1 MVVTL
6 TSPEEKALRVRKH
19 ILDMA
24 AQGGCFVG
32 AAFSCVEILVYLYNS
47 FLRIDNRNFKS
58 PTRDYL
64 LMSKGHAVPALY
76 GTLIE
81 TGLLEKSRLKQNPK
95 PGEGRL
101 YWHPDRRFPGVEYYS
116 GSLGHGLP
124 LAVGLALDCKTRGYQ
139 SRIVVLAGDGE
150 LNEGSNW
157 EALMVARAYKL
168 DNLLIIID
176 RNQYQANNKTE
187 DLLPLEPLAEKFAAF
202 GCSIRSINGH
212 CFDELDCTLAE
223 FPFEKGQA
231 SVIIANTIRGKS
243 INAFEDKTESWFME
257 LSEEDAKAYEKVLEL
272 PV

>member
-1 MVVTL
+1 MTMTVTR
-6 TSPEEKALRVRKH
+6 PEEKALRVRKQ

-24 AQGGCFVG
+24 TKGGCFVG
-32 AAFSCVEILVYLYNS
+32 AAFSCVEILVCLYNS
-47 FLRIDNRNFKS
+47 FLRIDKRNLKS
-58 PTRDYL
+58 PFRDYL

-81 TGLLEKSRLKQNPK
+81 SGLLEKSQLKQNPG

-101 YWHPDRRFPGVEYYS
+101 YWHPDRRFPGVEFYS

-124 LAVGLALDCKTRGYQ
+124 LAVGLALDCKLRSYQ

-176 RNQYQANNKTE
+176 RNQYQANCKTE
-187 DLLPLEPLAEKFAAF
+187 DLLPLEPLADKFTAF

-212 CFDELDCTLAE
+212 CFNDLECTFAE
-223 FPFEKGQA
+223 FPFARGQA
-231 SVIIANTIRGKS
+231 SVIIANTVRGRG
-243 INAFEDKTESWFME
+243 IADFEDKTDSWFME
-257 LSEEDAKAYEKVLEL
+257 LSESDADALQKVLY
-272 PV
+272 